1 MIKELTDEEI
11 DYIMEYTGV
20 DIALRLP
27 LNKTPVICFSH
38 NGNVVNFVTLSTSDL
53 NKI

>member
-38 NGNVVNFVTLSTSDL
+38 NGNVLDFVTIFSTEL
-53 NKI
+53 NKA

>member
-11 DYIMEYTGV
+11 DYIMEYTGM

-38 NGNVVNFVTLSTSDL
+38 NGYVLDFVTIFSTEL
-53 NKI
+53 NKA